1 MVSCLHDGV
10 GLQAEASKSWSRGR
24 HPNWRPPDTTA
35 DYHKMIRWLGS
46 GHASSD
52 VHVDDVWLRSKALS
66 DRGNCRLVGD
76 QRNRAV
82 VQEQVQFPRK
92 ANSYH
97 VVPTAEVVVS
107 LQDKVNKLKNASA
120 HQLFKKKKET
130 EYPAEQDG
138 HYKCWP
144 GARGGNTL
152 WPVGGYT

>member
-24 HPNWRPPDTTA
+24 HPNWRTTA
-35 DYHKMIRWLGS
+35 DYHKMIWWLGS

-82 VQEQVQFPRK
+82 VQE
-92 ANSYH
+92 
-97 VVPTAEVVVS
+97 
-107 LQDKVNKLKNASA
+107 
-120 HQLFKKKKET
+120 
-130 EYPAEQDG
+130 
-138 HYKCWP
+138 
-144 GARGGNTL
+144 
-152 WPVGGYT
+152 